1 MRCEQCGTQNQAS
14 AQFCVSCGNRL
25 ADQTTTAASTIM
37 HSRGEWIGFW
47 IVGGLCVL
55 YLINPTLGVFE
66 LIPDNLP
73 IIGNL
78 DEVAASA
85 GLFWALKGLGV
96 RLPGF

>member
-1 MRCEQCGTQNQAS
+1 MR
-14 AQFCVSCGNRL
+14 
-25 ADQTTTAASTIM
+25 
-37 HSRGEWIGFW
+37 SRGEMIGSW
-47 IVGGLCVL
+47 VVVGLCVL

-85 GLFWALKGLGV
+85 GLLWALKGLGV